1 MDCIACFVIGMF
13 IGFII
18 GFFTVGLL
26 RKDLY
31 ED

>member
-1 MDCIACFVIGMF
+1 MDFIVIGMF
-13 IGFII
+13 IGFLL
-18 GFFTVGLL
+18 GFITAGLL